1 MRKIVFIL
9 LSVVAAYCADFER
22 SNWHTQL
29 FFQVEPYAPLQF
41 EGKGQYLND
50 PIDTKV
56 TTVPLSLGYLFNPL
70 FTPLFK
76 ADVPFTLWLGGEI
89 STFQFGD
96 IASDDDFEAS
106 GTRSG
111 KGQTLSFM
119 SMNPAGLAGFAFNIA
134 GNLDIRVLGGFGIQ
148 YFRFS
153 NEQNGNTST
162 YTATEQTMY
171 VSGALEYKLFEIFED
186 TDLKIGINVRKEFK
200 KLENIRASTDYAVDQ
215 DDLSSI
221 PGAYSGVVFS
231 KIESS
236 IPVRIALELSLDFG
250 RESRRDRKVRF
261 ALHDRDGQL
270 RSNSDVKDTVTD
282 WDCMAIERDYRFF
295 LDNGEL
301 PDVSEKYTKAQ
312 FSDVLESYLA
322 YCHPEDLATKEK
334 LYNALDSNKVSL
346 KEYQVYQED
355 SRYDQVMASNDVEMM
370 EMYLQ
375 YYPDSPHRTEVEAKV
390 KVLGDYQVFKKAQIE
405 NSFKSYLEYLN
416 NFPNGSF
423 REEAEEGIFRLVQ
436 EGNRVKDYEI
446 YLRRFPEGK
455 YVSDAKRALHE
466 LKRTTGASISSTGDE
481 FGTTEEVA
489 PQPEQPVKKTKAPKK
504 SKKSKK

>member
-1 MRKIVFIL
+1 
-9 LSVVAAYCADFER
+9 
-22 SNWHTQL
+22 
-29 FFQVEPYAPLQF
+29 
-41 EGKGQYLND
+41 
-50 PIDTKV
+50 
-56 TTVPLSLGYLFNPL
+56 
-70 FTPLFK
+70 
-76 ADVPFTLWLGGEI
+76 
-89 STFQFGD
+89 
-96 IASDDDFEAS
+96 
-106 GTRSG
+106 
-111 KGQTLSFM
+111 
-119 SMNPAGLAGFAFNIA
+119 
-134 GNLDIRVLGGFGIQ
+134 
-148 YFRFS
+148 
-153 NEQNGNTST
+153 
-162 YTATEQTMY
+162 
-171 VSGALEYKLFEIFED
+171 
-186 TDLKIGINVRKEFK
+186 
-200 KLENIRASTDYAVDQ
+200 
-215 DDLSSI
+215 
-221 PGAYSGVVFS
+221 
-231 KIESS
+231 
-236 IPVRIALELSLDFG
+236 
-250 RESRRDRKVRF
+250 
-261 ALHDRDGQL
+261 
-270 RSNSDVKDTVTD
+270 
-282 WDCMAIERDYRFF
+282 MAIERDYRFF

-405 NSFKSYLEYLN
+405 NSFKSYLAYLN

-481 FGTTEEVA
+481 FGATEDVA